1 MKKIDKWIDKIKEGW
16 LFGFSAIPF
25 FIAGILFFQIDGD
38 TTDALYAIL
47 GSLFSTITI
56 YLWVKVYKKVNG

>member
-1 MKKIDKWIDKIKEGW
+1 MKQIDKWLDLIDADK
-16 LFGFSAIPF
+16 LFGISAIPF
-25 FIAGILFFQIDGD
+25 FIAGICFFQLDGD
-38 TTDALYAIL
+38 TTDGLYAIL

>member
-1 MKKIDKWIDKIKEGW
+1 MKQINELINKIKAEW

-25 FIAGILFFQIDGD
+25 FIAGICFFQLDGD
-38 TTDALYAIL
+38 ANDWLYAIL
-47 GSLFSTITI
+47 GSLFSVVTI